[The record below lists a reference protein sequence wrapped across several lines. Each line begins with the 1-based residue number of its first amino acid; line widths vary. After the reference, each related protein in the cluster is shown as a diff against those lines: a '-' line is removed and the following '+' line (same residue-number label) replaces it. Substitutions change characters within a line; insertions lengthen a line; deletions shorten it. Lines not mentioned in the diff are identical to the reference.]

1 LARSPFIYT
10 VNANALVVFT
20 TWLLRRFI
28 KRQDGNK
35 FYLSGGLQ
43 RFRFVMPGSR
53 LSGDVG
59 GEAPSWLW
67 VNILTGKKFVRRASL
82 MKTFTFIAFSLL

>member
-1 LARSPFIYT
+1 LLGARSPFIYT

-20 TWLLRRFI
+20 TWPLRRFI

-35 FYLSGGLQ
+35 FYLSGG
-43 RFRFVMPGSR
+43 FKFVMPGSR

-59 GEAPSWLW
+59 DATPPWL
-67 VNILTGKKFVRRASL
+67 
-82 MKTFTFIAFSLL
+82 